1 MTPAL
6 VALSRAYTELP
17 GALTVPAACCSD
29 ECANIGH
36 LCADDGTRW
45 VFVPEAGCEDIGAG
59 EWILDLT
66 ASAAGGVM
74 LGLLPVAVKVV
85 TRTEPR
91 SFRLMWLAE
100 DGEGL
105 GPRQHTTPWLD
116 TLAEAVAR
124 VAVAVGRAG

>member
-1 MTPAL
+1 MFWVLAP
-6 VALSRAYTELP
+6 
-17 GALTVPAACCSD
+17 D
-29 ECANIGH
+29 ESGR
-36 LCADDGTRW
+36 LGW
-45 VFVPEAGCEDIGAG
+45 VI
-59 EWILDLT
+59 DLT
-66 ASAAGGVM
+66 DPATGGVM
-74 LGLLPVAVKVV
+74 LGLLPCAVKVV

-105 GPRQHTTPWLD
+105 GPRQHTTPWMD

>member
-6 VALSRAYTELP
+6 VALARAYLALP
-17 GALTVPAACCSD
+17 GAPTPRSVRFARDVDGMMWVLVPD
-29 ECANIGH
+29 ESGR
-36 LCADDGTRW
+36 LGW
-45 VFVPEAGCEDIGAG
+45 VI
-59 EWILDLT
+59 DLT
-66 ASAAGGVM
+66 APAAGGVM